1 MSSAS
6 DAMEIVMELVEAAI
20 GRVVL
25 RDAKKFVEGKK
36 TVMMD
41 DTTNVAVAED
51 DKADWNAMMDSE
63 RTDMWWIDG
72 GESDMINVADIK
84 NNDEMKPVNAEQDDK
99 ISVDDG
105 NLNDD
110 GMRPAEAEQDDEIDV
125 VVEDDGE
132 SEVIK
137 LELPGYDR
145 MNFNWKEVE
154 PLYKGQSE

>member
-20 GRVVL
+20 GRVVM
-25 RDAKKFVEGKK
+25 RDVKKFVEGKK

-51 DKADWNAMMDSE
+51 DKADWNAIMDSE
-63 RTDMWWIDG
+63 RIDG
-72 GESDMINVADIK
+72 GESDRINVAEIK

-110 GMRPAEAEQDDEIDV
+110 GMRPAEAEQDDKIDV